1 MTNKVNEVP
10 NPVDLQKGEVNEVE
24 RALDELKEAI
34 SKSLGKI
41 TCVND
46 ANKLTS
52 KLMDVRK
59 SAQNLVNA
67 LKAEKKPFFKIR
79 EEGHFEGSPPTK
91 QTDAKIEEFIKD
103 YKRNNRENTSI
114 WKDVSELPRHL
125 DGAAVFYK
133 RDGQTFIGEA
143 HSFGVIAIYPDSNS
157 EHLNNED
164 IVKVCLVGD
173 FINSLEQMQKDFQE
187 LKRK

>member
-1 MTNKVNEVP
+1 MTKVNKTP
-10 NPVDLQKGEVNEVE
+10 DPVDLEKGEVNEVE
-24 RALDELKEAI
+24 RALEELEEAI

-46 ANKLTS
+46 VNKITS
-52 KLMDVRK
+52 KLMDLMK
-59 SAQNLVNA
+59 KAQNLANA
-67 LKAEKKPFFKIR
+67 LEVSNLKPKIDIK
-79 EEGHFEGSPPTK
+79 EECVDPV
-91 QTDAKIEEFIKD
+91 
-103 YKRNNRENTSI
+103 SI
-114 WKDVSELPRHL
+114 WKDVSELPRCL

-133 RDGQTFIGEA
+133 RNGQTFIGEA

-164 IVKVCLVGD
+164 IDKVCLVGD
-173 FINSLEQMQKDFQE
+173 FIKSFEE

>member
-1 MTNKVNEVP
+1 MPVVGQRYKHKKLKANGVLGGEANKIEMVLE
-10 NPVDLQKGEVNEVE
+10 
-24 RALDELKEAI
+24 ELEETI

-46 ANKLTS
+46 VNKITS

-59 SAQNLVNA
+59 KAQNLVNA
-67 LKAEKKPFFKIR
+67 LKVSNLKPKIDIK
-79 EEGHFEGSPPTK
+79 EECVDPV
-91 QTDAKIEEFIKD
+91 
-103 YKRNNRENTSI
+103 SI
-114 WKDVSELPRHL
+114 WKDVSELPRCL

-164 IVKVCLVGD
+164 IDKVCLVGD
-173 FINSLEQMQKDFQE
+173 FIKSFEQVQKYFQE
-187 LKRK
+187 LKSK